1 MATIFRFRKSVLSVT
16 IRVTCVYVHQALY
29 DSRHVLQTGSAG
41 ESEPNTQYLIP
52 RRVDPIIKSWNLIT
66 LCDLV
71 LSPKEG
77 NIPRNS
83 GEKVSGLCFLE
94 LLSGLS

>member
-16 IRVTCVYVHQALY
+16 ICVTCVYVHQALY
-29 DSRHVLQTGSAG
+29 DSRLQTGSAG

-52 RRVDPIIKSWNLIT
+52 RRVDPFIKSWNLIT
-66 LCDLV
+66 LCDPV

-83 GEKVSGLCFLE
+83 GKKVSGLCFLE